1 MIGRD
6 TDIVKI
12 RDLVDRLKKDKKRY
26 KQEILDLK
34 SDTRTLEYTENNLR
48 NELLLISTE
57 KQELNEKLTDL
68 IRENEEVISKYS
80 NGENTLTQ
88 LNQQRTYLIKYTKEL
103 TDKLNQH
110 DQKSKEI
117 LQKQTTNSEKIIE
130 LKDKRIHE
138 LASVIMKNVN
148 KHTADMEKL
157 KTELEHIHEKEK
169 SEIESKFSTV
179 IRNLTSNSVLAKNT
193 LMNVKEESKDQ
204 LNTLRKEYEN
214 KLKST
219 TEKLKSNWS
228 SDVIEQRKE
237 SNKIILKQKSDIVEL
252 NIKLENYT
260 KLYEEYVE
268 KYNNIIK
275 EKSKD
280 IVEYKTEIDKTFDDR
295 LQQEIEKIK
304 RQYETNNDIKKMNDE
319 IEGYKKQIVQLK
331 QTMIYTN
338 TDITNTKKKFNEYKD
353 NTDNIILK
361 LNEDIKKIQSKR
373 EKDSIHSSKQTQII
387 RDNCNKK
394 ITEHKMQISELETTI
409 ESLHN
414 YKNELDKIRNDEQ
427 QLKEKLNLTK
437 LIVVNEREKFK
448 REYQE
453 LIDKNKK
460 EIDTMNKHIS
470 TKDNQ
475 IDTYKKKLLVYHDE
489 NNTIKSNLEQQITKM
504 KTEHEEL
511 TNQIQS
517 SEKTN
522 NLLVSEIK
530 RNKESFNKQ
539 LSILEKYKDDNDN
552 GISYIKE
559 KLSETEKELEKY
571 KTMSQDL
578 HQRLLVRSDEFNR
591 TKNRVV
597 DLENLLENTVKKF
610 TNN

>member
-148 KHTADMEKL
+148 THTADMEKL

-460 EIDTMNKHIS
+460 EIDNMNKHIS

>member
-460 EIDTMNKHIS
+460 EIDNMNKHIS

-559 KLSETEKELEKY
+559 KLSETEKEVEKY

>member
-460 EIDTMNKHIS
+460 EIDNMNKHIS